1 MKKLV
6 LFSMLCCSL
15 LSFSQD
21 YYKQQWD
28 KIRQNTEKGVVKSN
42 ESIIQ
47 EIKTRAMKEKNVP
60 QLIKALKNEFSVSFY
75 KNDDE
80 QNNEKSGFLK
90 QLQDTEK
97 SLKGDDQVFFSVLV
111 MEYVKDY
118 YLDNSWRINMLTN
131 LDQNGKGEIETWT
144 KLDFK
149 NWIAQKIES
158 IDTQS
163 NKLKNIQITQY
174 QTIFEENDLEIDFV
188 KSAYDWYQLNKIDYW
203 KSDLFTKDEKVVN
216 NEKVQATYKD
226 LIERNEGNSKL
237 YFQEQLLNDQLGNK
251 TNKEV
256 LTELSKIYES
266 NTQGD
271 YKAVIANRMMQLL
284 IDDGKQIEALA
295 IADQAKAQYK
305 KSKFINGLLNTESTV
320 RQSTLGLFFENQT
333 LPNMPIHL
341 VADAKNVD
349 RFSLE
354 IFEVLNPIDFRN
366 YINDQY
372 NYPFSKLKKTLVRK
386 EDFKVDNKGDYK
398 NYKTSFEIKGLPS
411 GLYVVQYNVNGK
423 GKENIYFIVSNISI
437 VNISKELPKPLKRL
451 VNSNTG
457 KPIASQDLV
466 IYDTEKSKLSSGGS
480 IKSDKNGDFTY
491 PTNEINRY
499 YNNYFV
505 NLKGTKDYTFDQFYR
520 DRGATNDVMSK
531 SFSQIFLDRKIYR
544 PSQLVYFKVVTK
556 KSQGESTVLAT
567 NENLEIVML
576 DANQQ
581 EVSKQ
586 KFTTNEFGSFSGSF
600 SIPLGQLNG
609 TFSLRV
615 NSNSLYTTETF
626 RVEEYKRPKFE
637 ITFDPIKEEYKYG
650 QIVELKGKA
659 MMFSGVPLGNSTVQ
673 YEIKKQ
679 NISWRYFSWFPRRS
693 DNENSIL
700 GETKTDEKGE
710 FVIKVKLEKDDDVKG
725 IQVNN
730 YQVNASVTDING
742 ETQFSETSVKVASV
756 SHYLEM
762 STINDALTTDAI
774 ETTITAKNYNGQSL
788 PKPYQLKLVKLQ
800 EPDRV
805 LRSNFENAVQ
815 NNPQLSY
822 TDFIQKFPHD
832 SYSKDDL
839 IGNWKEVKA
848 IKNWNNHSETKINFG
863 KLEPGRYRAI
873 AFNIENQDTIQV
885 KKDFSIWS
893 PKELAKDQKPFLHV
907 VQAKTTYKRGEI
919 ANFYLYSAIPDAVV
933 NVFIQDGRGKLVKE
947 TQTLKNGFLAYNV
960 HVPQSDQ
967 IEVLNVQFQ
976 IVAFN
981 DIQTKNMNIEIEET
995 KKPLRI
1001 ETVTFRD
1008 KLEPNQK
1015 EKWAV
1020 KILGDD
1026 KEKINA
1032 ELLAS
1037 MYDQSLD
1044 QFAPNTW
1051 SWRKYSYPTTY
1062 QTYDIDRFLKSDYFQ
1077 EEREY
1082 HQERYLRLPQFSWL
1096 DNNMYGGYST
1106 RRMSRNMAV
1115 DSAIALEE
1123 VVVVGYGNQ
1132 RKNSKISK
1140 NVPPPPP
1147 AASKAVALENAVAAD
1162 APGEQMSE
1170 DLGKIPVRE
1179 NLNETAFFYPN
1190 LLTDKDGNVHFE
1202 FVSPEALTKWK
1213 LMFLAHTKDARAA
1226 ILEKEVV
1233 TQKEFSITPNY
1244 PRFLREGDEILFQT
1258 KISSLVDKK
1267 LSGFAQLQIIDALT
1281 NQDISA
1287 SFNSNDIKKEF
1298 SLNENGNTVAKWTIK
1313 VPHNV
1318 SSVIL
1323 KVVAKAGNY
1332 SDGEQKAVA
1341 VLPNRMLVTDALPIF
1356 VKEGQTKTFVLDA
1369 LKNNNSKSLSN
1380 VSNTLELTTNPI
1392 WEVMFALPSLKEDQD
1407 KSADVVFNRWFA
1419 DVLASEIFKANP
1431 RMKAVFDEYQ
1441 SKGLLTSNLEKNQ
1454 ELKAL
1459 LLEETP
1465 WVLDSKD
1472 EKEQMQKLARIFD
1485 ANTMRNSLHNDWSD
1499 LMKLQN
1505 SDGGFSW
1512 YQGYPSSYFVSIYIL
1527 KNLGRINNWL
1537 KEGAKDYQSEDQKL
1551 LVSKLIQ
1558 YVDNEVGRYWEPK
1571 KDFGWSNFTLDYL
1584 DSRQYWDKEY
1594 PLKGT
1599 GVSLKREVIANAK
1612 KANIKDFTF
1621 FGLHRAALLF
1631 NHYGLKDVSN
1641 KLMTYLKETSTVSEK
1656 QGTYWKQN
1664 LNDWGWY
1671 NTNFINHAGALEAFQ
1686 TLKPKDETFIEDMKV
1701 WLMTQKEVN
1710 SWGTSRGTAEV
1721 IFTILNSGKSWTTP
1735 ESDQAKIS
1743 WGNKELAPQTFATG
1757 YVKQAIVN
1765 SEVNKDLS
1773 TVTIQ
1778 KTSPGIVQGG
1788 VFWQY
1793 YEDLDKIKSSENYIS
1808 VTKELYKKVKTVNG
1822 EELKPITSATPLKI
1836 GDKVTVR
1843 MILNTDRS
1851 MEFVHLKDMRASG
1864 FEPIDVLSGYQW
1876 KNGLGYYQSTK
1887 DASTN
1892 FYIEYMPKGKYVF
1905 EYDFVANAAGSF
1917 SNGITTLQNYYAPQ
1931 MNSHTKGTRVV
1942 ITE

>member
-423 GKENIYFIVSNISI
+423 GKENIHFIVSNISI
-437 VNISKELPKPLKRL
+437 VNISKELPKPVKRL

-544 PSQLVYFKVVTK
+544 PGQLVYFKVVTK

-609 TFSLRV
+609 TYSLRV

-626 RVEEYKRPKFE
+626 
-637 ITFDPIKEEYKYG
+637 
-650 QIVELKGKA
+650 
-659 MMFSGVPLGNSTVQ
+659 
-673 YEIKKQ
+673 
-679 NISWRYFSWFPRRS
+679 
-693 DNENSIL
+693 
-700 GETKTDEKGE
+700 
-710 FVIKVKLEKDDDVKG
+710 
-725 IQVNN
+725 
-730 YQVNASVTDING
+730 
-742 ETQFSETSVKVASV
+742 
-756 SHYLEM
+756 
-762 STINDALTTDAI
+762 
-774 ETTITAKNYNGQSL
+774 
-788 PKPYQLKLVKLQ
+788 
-800 EPDRV
+800 
-805 LRSNFENAVQ
+805 
-815 NNPQLSY
+815 
-822 TDFIQKFPHD
+822 
-832 SYSKDDL
+832 
-839 IGNWKEVKA
+839 
-848 IKNWNNHSETKINFG
+848 
-863 KLEPGRYRAI
+863 
-873 AFNIENQDTIQV
+873 
-885 KKDFSIWS
+885 
-893 PKELAKDQKPFLHV
+893 
-907 VQAKTTYKRGEI
+907 
-919 ANFYLYSAIPDAVV
+919 
-933 NVFIQDGRGKLVKE
+933 
-947 TQTLKNGFLAYNV
+947 
-960 HVPQSDQ
+960 
-967 IEVLNVQFQ
+967 
-976 IVAFN
+976 
-981 DIQTKNMNIEIEET
+981 
-995 KKPLRI
+995 
-1001 ETVTFRD
+1001 
-1008 KLEPNQK
+1008 
-1015 EKWAV
+1015 
-1020 KILGDD
+1020 
-1026 KEKINA
+1026 
-1032 ELLAS
+1032 
-1037 MYDQSLD
+1037 
-1044 QFAPNTW
+1044 
-1051 SWRKYSYPTTY
+1051 
-1062 QTYDIDRFLKSDYFQ
+1062 
-1077 EEREY
+1077 
-1082 HQERYLRLPQFSWL
+1082 
-1096 DNNMYGGYST
+1096 
-1106 RRMSRNMAV
+1106 
-1115 DSAIALEE
+1115 
-1123 VVVVGYGNQ
+1123 
-1132 RKNSKISK
+1132 
-1140 NVPPPPP
+1140 
-1147 AASKAVALENAVAAD
+1147 
-1162 APGEQMSE
+1162 
-1170 DLGKIPVRE
+1170 
-1179 NLNETAFFYPN
+1179 
-1190 LLTDKDGNVHFE
+1190 
-1202 FVSPEALTKWK
+1202 
-1213 LMFLAHTKDARAA
+1213 
-1226 ILEKEVV
+1226 
-1233 TQKEFSITPNY
+1233 
-1244 PRFLREGDEILFQT
+1244 
-1258 KISSLVDKK
+1258 
-1267 LSGFAQLQIIDALT
+1267 
-1281 NQDISA
+1281 
-1287 SFNSNDIKKEF
+1287 
-1298 SLNENGNTVAKWTIK
+1298 
-1313 VPHNV
+1313 
-1318 SSVIL
+1318 
-1323 KVVAKAGNY
+1323 
-1332 SDGEQKAVA
+1332 
-1341 VLPNRMLVTDALPIF
+1341 
-1356 VKEGQTKTFVLDA
+1356 
-1369 LKNNNSKSLSN
+1369 
-1380 VSNTLELTTNPI
+1380 
-1392 WEVMFALPSLKEDQD
+1392 
-1407 KSADVVFNRWFA
+1407 
-1419 DVLASEIFKANP
+1419 
-1431 RMKAVFDEYQ
+1431 
-1441 SKGLLTSNLEKNQ
+1441 
-1454 ELKAL
+1454 
-1459 LLEETP
+1459 
-1465 WVLDSKD
+1465 
-1472 EKEQMQKLARIFD
+1472 
-1485 ANTMRNSLHNDWSD
+1485 
-1499 LMKLQN
+1499 
-1505 SDGGFSW
+1505 
-1512 YQGYPSSYFVSIYIL
+1512 
-1527 KNLGRINNWL
+1527 
-1537 KEGAKDYQSEDQKL
+1537 
-1551 LVSKLIQ
+1551 
-1558 YVDNEVGRYWEPK
+1558 
-1571 KDFGWSNFTLDYL
+1571 
-1584 DSRQYWDKEY
+1584 
-1594 PLKGT
+1594 
-1599 GVSLKREVIANAK
+1599 
-1612 KANIKDFTF
+1612 
-1621 FGLHRAALLF
+1621 
-1631 NHYGLKDVSN
+1631 
-1641 KLMTYLKETSTVSEK
+1641 
-1656 QGTYWKQN
+1656 
-1664 LNDWGWY
+1664 
-1671 NTNFINHAGALEAFQ
+1671 
-1686 TLKPKDETFIEDMKV
+1686 
-1701 WLMTQKEVN
+1701 
-1710 SWGTSRGTAEV
+1710 
-1721 IFTILNSGKSWTTP
+1721 
-1735 ESDQAKIS
+1735 
-1743 WGNKELAPQTFATG
+1743 
-1757 YVKQAIVN
+1757 
-1765 SEVNKDLS
+1765 
-1773 TVTIQ
+1773 
-1778 KTSPGIVQGG
+1778 
-1788 VFWQY
+1788 
-1793 YEDLDKIKSSENYIS
+1793 
-1808 VTKELYKKVKTVNG
+1808 
-1822 EELKPITSATPLKI
+1822 
-1836 GDKVTVR
+1836 
-1843 MILNTDRS
+1843 
-1851 MEFVHLKDMRASG
+1851 
-1864 FEPIDVLSGYQW
+1864 
-1876 KNGLGYYQSTK
+1876 
-1887 DASTN
+1887 
-1892 FYIEYMPKGKYVF
+1892 
-1905 EYDFVANAAGSF
+1905 
-1917 SNGITTLQNYYAPQ
+1917 
-1931 MNSHTKGTRVV
+1931 
-1942 ITE
+1942 